1 MQRWHSYVSSE
12 SHLLSRA
19 SIANPAFIFPASK
32 PEDGD
37 QPLRFHHFTPFSRLR
52 TITVIIFA
60 QNDHPARRELRRL
73 VRFKV
78 NYSQLRS
85 ATTRRT
91 KIPYR
96 PAMPTPF
103 SIPHQQQH
111 TLPNKFVSIIQN
123 LLRGTRRHR
132 QFYHNYCFSI
142 AITT

>member
-37 QPLRFHHFTPFSRLR
+37 QPLRFHHFTAFSRLR

-60 QNDHPARRELRRL
+60 QNDHPTRRELRRL
-73 VRFKV
+73 VNIKV
-78 NYSQLRS
+78 NYFQLRS
-85 ATTRRT
+85 ATTRCT

-103 SIPHQQQH
+103 SIAHHQQH
-111 TLPNKFVSIIQN
+111 TLPSKFVSIMQN
-123 LLRGTRRHR
+123 LLRGTHRHR
-132 QFYHNYCFSI
+132 QFCHNYCFSI

>member
-37 QPLRFHHFTPFSRLR
+37 QPLRLHHFTPFLSLR
-52 TITVIIFA
+52 TITVKNFA
-60 QNDHPARRELRRL
+60 QNDHPTRRELRRL
-73 VRFKV
+73 VSFKV
-78 NYSQLRS
+78 NYFQLRS
-85 ATTRRT
+85 ATTRCT

-111 TLPNKFVSIIQN
+111 TLPSKFVSIIQN
-123 LLRGTRRHR
+123 LRRRTHRHR
-132 QFYHNYCFSI
+132 QFDHNYCFSI